1 MLKILARVHELAD
14 PLWRQVRTNL
24 HTILHLLLAA
34 NFHSKSTTTAA
45 AATDN
50 RHFLSSAVKVSGVIH
65 TTNFST
71 RNPATY
77 LLAYVQ
83 QRLGHTTTYFPR
95 LRLPLFLSPAHAI
108 SVPGKDCVERK
119 KYSLGVSPPPKKN
132 LLALLSTYFHL
143 LRKQRMR
150 YSHFLIAKVV
160 CRVTT
165 VLTHTYTCN
174 LHLPTYNVTYTYL
187 PTCNLHL
194 PTYM

>member
-108 SVPGKDCVERK
+108 SVPGKECVERK
-119 KYSLGVSPPPKKN
+119 KYSLGVSPPPKKKFACATIH
-132 LLALLSTYFHL
+132 LFPPFAQAEDEIQSFSDCKSRLSG
-143 LRKQRMR
+143 
-150 YSHFLIAKVV
+150 
-160 CRVTT
+160 
-165 VLTHTYTCN
+165 
-174 LHLPTYNVTYTYL
+174 YNCTNTYL
-187 PTCNLHL
+187 H
-194 PTYM
+194 M